1 MSQTRRF
8 YALDVLRG
16 LAIALMILVNTPGSW
31 QHVYTPLLHAPW
43 HGFTFADIVF
53 PGFLFVVGAAMAFSM
68 KQAPRSLETLQ
79 KILKRTV
86 LMFMCGLF
94 LNWFWLLE
102 WDTLRI
108 MGVLQRI
115 ALAYG
120 VAAFMVL
127 YLPKTALLPSALALL
142 AIYFGLLQLGETPYE
157 LAGNWVRQVDLAVF
171 GPAHL
176 YQGFGLPF
184 DPEGLV
190 STIPAV
196 FNVLIG
202 FWVAD
207 KLQAKTPEQGIRW
220 LAKVGAGLVITAVLL
235 SLVWPINKAL
245 WTGSYALLAAGLL
258 VWLLAMLVYAVD
270 IRQFTQLTEPLRIY
284 GTNPLFIYML
294 SFMWSMALG
303 RLLHL
308 EFGGEVLSVS
318 QFLFGGLALAMP
330 PKVASLCFALS
341 HVLLFWWVS
350 KWLYQR
356 HIFIKL

>member
-68 KQAPRSLETLQ
+68 KQAPRNLATVQ
-79 KILKRTV
+79 KILKRTA
-86 LMFMCGLF
+86 LMFACGLF

-102 WDTLRI
+102 WENLRI

-120 VAAFMVL
+120 VAALMVL
-127 YLPKTALLPSALALL
+127 YLPKVAVLPSALALV
-142 AIYFGLLQLGETPYE
+142 AMYFGLLQLGEMPYE
-157 LAGNWVRQVDLAVF
+157 LAGNWVRQVDLGVF
-171 GPAHL
+171 GPSHL
-176 YQGFGLPF
+176 YQGFGVPF

-207 KLQAKTPEQGIRW
+207 RLQAKSAEQGIRW
-220 LAKVGAGLVITAVLL
+220 LAVVGVGLIGSAVLL

-245 WTGSYALLAAGLL
+245 WTGSYAFLAAGLL
-258 VWLLAMLVYAVD
+258 VWLLAMLVYLVD
-270 IRQFTQLTEPLRIY
+270 VRQLKQLTEPLRIY

-294 SFMWSMALG
+294 SFIWSMSLG
-303 RLLHL
+303 RLLHI
-308 EFGGEVLSVS
+308 EFGGDVVSVS
-318 QFLFGGLALAMP
+318 QFLFDGLAQTMP
-330 PKVASLCFALS
+330 AKVASLCFALS

-356 HIFIKL
+356 GIFIKL

>member
-31 QHVYTPLLHAPW
+31 EHVYTPLLHAPW

-68 KQAPRSLETLQ
+68 KQAPRSLATVQ
-79 KILKRTV
+79 KILKRTA
-86 LMFMCGLF
+86 LMFACGLF

-102 WDTLRI
+102 WDNLRI

-115 ALAYG
+115 ALAYC
-120 VAAFMVL
+120 VAALLVL
-127 YLPKTALLPSALALL
+127 YLPKVAVLPSALALV

-176 YQGFGLPF
+176 YKGFGMPF
-184 DPEGLV
+184 DPEGLI
-190 STIPAV
+190 STVPSV

-202 FWVAD
+202 YWVAD
-207 KLQAKTPEQGIRW
+207 SLQSRTPLVGIRW
-220 LAKVGAGLVITAVLL
+220 LAAVGAVLVSSALLL
-235 SLVWPINKAL
+235 SFVWPINKAL
-245 WTGSYALLAAGLL
+245 WTGSYAFLAAGLL
-258 VWLLAMLVYAVD
+258 VWLLAVLVYLVD
-270 IRQFTQLTEPLRIY
+270 VRQLKQLTEPLRIY

-294 SFMWSMALG
+294 SFIWSVALG
-303 RLLHL
+303 RLLHI
-308 EFGGEVLSVS
+308 EFAGELVSVS
-318 QFLFGGLALAMP
+318 QFIFDGLALALP
-330 PKVASLCFALS
+330 LKIASLLFAIS

-356 HIFIKL
+356 NIFIKL